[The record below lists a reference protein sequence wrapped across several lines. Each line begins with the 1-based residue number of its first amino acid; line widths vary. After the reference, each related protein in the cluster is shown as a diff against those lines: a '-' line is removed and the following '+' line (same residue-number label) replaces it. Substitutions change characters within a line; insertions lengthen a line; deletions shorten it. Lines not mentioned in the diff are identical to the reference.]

1 MTLTVGCP
9 PDPVGQQGPPARVAA
24 SDPWRSLRDTRGPLP
39 IDYGDGLPWRQAHRK
54 NLGVRL
60 GKLDTHTPVA

>member
-24 SDPWRSLRDTRGPLP
+24 SDSWRSLRDARGPLLLTT
-39 IDYGDGLPWRQAHRK
+39 GDGLLWRQATAK
-54 NLGVRL
+54 IWGPGLENL
-60 GKLDTHTPVA
+60 THTPVA